1 MFLVMHYLKSEMMN
15 SKYWQNSTSP
25 EIIPKVVVVHRDDFS
40 NDTTWSFDFSDDY
53 CSGYKTDYFIGWAK
67 GQFLHR

>member
-1 MFLVMHYLKSEMMN
+1 MN

-25 EIIPKVVVVHRDDFS
+25 EIIPKVVVVHRDGFS
-40 NDTTWSFDFSDDY
+40 YDTTWSFDFSDDY
-53 CSGYKTDYFIGWAK
+53 CSDYCSGYKTGYFIGWAK